1 MQRVGERAEGGQHRR
16 LRLVWREHK
25 NAAIP
30 AIRLYNTD
38 VKGIELAFEH
48 SYRARGMRMDSGQD
62 GEAVIIGNGN
72 TATSALAAC
81 TEMPHIGHVTVVAR
95 HPDKNEALEPLA
107 ESHMAS
113 AP

>member
-1 MQRVGERAEGGQHRR
+1 MANTAVFDWSGAND
-16 LRLVWREHK
+16 K

-107 ESHMAS
+107 ESIWAS